1 MPCSICSLDGF
12 YLNLNI
18 APIGCVCRKHVCF
31 LCHHRWGF
39 TQTYQQTHG
48 LKGRLTSNYLQ
59 VSFECR
65 VLYIWW
71 WLILI
76 TWCWHILHCCTYR
89 VDFRTWFFQ
98 CPSAALYTE
107 AVSTAWTK
115 TSRASQSNQ
124 RTQHIYGI
132 FMVEQ
137 PLWERVAGLLAVAAL
152 GAALGSLILTRTVWK
167 SGIGKPKTWLC
178 FWPCASDRQSK
189 YSDTAQKNQG
199 KVDQGWM

>member
-12 YLNLNI
+12 YLNI
-18 APIGCVCRKHVCF
+18 APIGCVCTKHVCF

-59 VSFECR
+59 VSLECR
-65 VLYIWW
+65 VLCIWW

-76 TWCWHILHCCTYR
+76 TRCWHILHRCTYR
-89 VDFRTWFFQ
+89 VDFRTCFFQ
-98 CPSAALYTE
+98 CPCAASRTE
-107 AVSTAWTK
+107 AASTAWTK

-124 RTQHIYGI
+124 RTQRIYGI
-132 FMVEQ
+132 HMVEQ
-137 PLWERVAGLLAVAAL
+137 PRWEPVAGLLAVAPL

-167 SGIGKPKTWLC
+167 LGIGKPKTWLC
-178 FWPCASDRQSK
+178 LSLAQGQKQSK
-189 YSDTAQKNQG
+189 YSDTAQKNPG
-199 KVDQGWM
+199 KVDQGWI